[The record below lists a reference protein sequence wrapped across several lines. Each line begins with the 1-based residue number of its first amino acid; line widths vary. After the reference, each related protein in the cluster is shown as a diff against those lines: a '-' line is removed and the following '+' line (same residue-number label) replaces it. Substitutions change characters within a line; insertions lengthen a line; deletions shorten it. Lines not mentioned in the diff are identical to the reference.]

1 MRSMRNMVWNMA
13 ARKKAASNMAARNMT
28 VGNKKGRARAGGVGL
43 AGAVLLSGV
52 LGLAGCRE
60 AEQDR
65 PLDYD
70 PGTYQGQQDQTLSEE
85 TLDQLRERARR
96 GHSL

>member
-1 MRSMRNMVWNMA
+1 MRSMRNTAGRNTVENKSAENKSTRIRA
-13 ARKKAASNMAARNMT
+13 AGARS
-28 VGNKKGRARAGGVGL
+28 GGIGL
-43 AGAVLLSGV
+43 AGAILLSGA

-70 PGTYQGQQDQTLSEE
+70 PGTYQGQQDQTLSKE
-85 TLDQLRERARR
+85 TLDQLRERAQR